1 MEQDEILFIEAINR
15 QEPKAYQTLY
25 RLYYRALVNYAMRFI
40 SKQDEAE
47 DVVQDLFVSMWNKKI
62 QFVSYVSFRTYL
74 YNAVYNAVLNVI
86 KHQEVEQRYVDLV
99 KNEDELQFPEADY
112 QKEEIYRQLYLAI
125 DRLPKKCREIF
136 LMYMDGKKN
145 EEIAQILSISI
156 ETVKTQKKRAMRFL
170 KDDTGIKM
178 TYSEMLALLL
188 LLFK

>member
-62 QFVSYVSFRTYL
+62 QFASYVSFRTYL

-99 KNEDELQFPEADY
+99 KNEDELDFPEADY
-112 QKEEIYRQLYLAI
+112 QKE
-125 DRLPKKCREIF
+125 
-136 LMYMDGKKN
+136 
-145 EEIAQILSISI
+145 
-156 ETVKTQKKRAMRFL
+156 
-170 KDDTGIKM
+170 
-178 TYSEMLALLL
+178 
-188 LLFK
+188 

>member
-99 KNEDELQFPEADY
+99 KNEDELEFPEADY

-156 ETVKTQKKRAMRFL
+156 ETVKTQKKPGYA
-170 KDDTGIKM
+170 
-178 TYSEMLALLL
+178 
-188 LLFK
+188 LFKRRYRH

>member
-40 SKQDEAE
+40 SKQDE

-62 QFVSYVSFRTYL
+62 QFASYVSFRTYI

-99 KNEDELQFPEADY
+99 KNEDELDFPEADY
-112 QKEEIYRQLYLAI
+112 QKEEVYRQLYLAI

>member
-25 RLYYRALVNYAMRFI
+25 RRALVNYAMRFI

-47 DVVQDLFVSMWNKKI
+47 DVVQDLFVSIWNKKI

-99 KNEDELQFPEADY
+99 KNEDELEFPEADY

-156 ETVKTQKKRAMRFL
+156 ETVKTQKNGLCAF
-170 KDDTGIKM
+170 
-178 TYSEMLALLL
+178 
-188 LLFK
+188 

>member
-99 KNEDELQFPEADY
+99 KNEDELEFPEADY

-125 DRLPKKCREIF
+125 DRLPKKCREIL

>member
-1 MEQDEILFIEAINR
+1 MKL
-15 QEPKAYQTLY
+15 KTLCKIFSSLCGIRKFNSY
-25 RLYYRALVNYAMRFI
+25 RTFHSGLISIKRFI
-40 SKQDEAE
+40 TPF
-47 DVVQDLFVSMWNKKI
+47 L
-62 QFVSYVSFRTYL
+62 TC
-74 YNAVYNAVLNVI
+74 I

-99 KNEDELQFPEADY
+99 KNEDELEFPEADY

>member
-1 MEQDEILFIEAINR
+1 
-15 QEPKAYQTLY
+15 
-25 RLYYRALVNYAMRFI
+25 MRFI

-74 YNAVYNAVLNVI
+74 YKAVYNAVLNVI

-99 KNEDELQFPEADY
+99 KNEDELEFPEADY

>member
-99 KNEDELQFPEADY
+99 KNEDELEFPEADY

-125 DRLPKKCREIF
+125 DRLPKKCRGIF

>member
-99 KNEDELQFPEADY
+99 KNEDELEFPEADY

-125 DRLPKKCREIF
+125 DRLPKKCREKF

>member
-62 QFVSYVSFRTYL
+62 QFASYVSFRTYL

-86 KHQEVEQRYVDLV
+86 KHQDIDLV
-99 KNEDELQFPEADY
+99 KNEDELDFPEADY
-112 QKEEIYRQLYLAI
+112 QKEEVYRQLYLAI

>member
-99 KNEDELQFPEADY
+99 KNEDELEFPEADY

-125 DRLPKKCREIF
+125 DRLTKKCREIF